1 MDCKQALISAAPLA
15 RRAGMPR
22 PKIRAVFVCRAR
34 RQPLPLAFFMAR
46 RFFMLLPTSFAM
58 PHSLT
63 GAAPLPR

>member
-1 MDCKQALISAAPLA
+1 LFAA
-15 RRAGMPR
+15 RA
-22 PKIRAVFVCRAR
+22 ASLCRWR
-34 RQPLPLAFFMAR
+34 FFMAR